1 MSKIINEVNV
11 LAFAVSVGKFQS
23 CRSLSDK
30 NLSILLKKTKD
41 GWILPSSELD
51 DDETLYN
58 VAENVLVRETN
69 LNNVYK
75 EQLYT
80 FSDLNRVPN
89 KHIITTSYIAL
100 IDKEKVKKDLEPNTC
115 WFTITGGES
124 NDNIRLVLS
133 SDEDILEIEYNRK
146 IFDKTTNKCEY
157 KIIASSG
164 IAYDHSKIL
173 ICGLEVMHN
182 NVVNSDIV
190 FNLMPEYF
198 TLGELQQVYEM
209 FLGKELLDPAFRRI
223 IQNKVIKTDKIVKT
237 GGHRPSVL
245 YKYNYDN

>member
-1 MSKIINEVNV
+1 MNKIVNEANI
-11 LAFAVSVGKFQS
+11 LTFAVSVGEFQS

-30 NLSILLKKTKD
+30 NLSIILKRSKD
-41 GWILPSSELD
+41 GWILPGKELD
-51 DDETLYN
+51 DDETLYK
-58 VAENVLVRETN
+58 AADKVLINETG
-69 LNNVYK
+69 LENVYK

-80 FSDLNRVPN
+80 FSDLNRVQN

-100 IDKEKVKKDLEPNTC
+100 IDKEKIKKNLEKDSS
-115 WFTITGGES
+115 WFKITGEES
-124 NDNIRLVLS
+124 NGNIRLLLS
-133 SDEDILEIEYNRK
+133 NDEEILEIEYERK
-146 IFDKTTNKCEY
+146 IFDKTTGKCEY
-157 KIIASSG
+157 NIIKSNG
-164 IAYDHSKIL
+164 LGYDHAKIL

-223 IQNKVIKTDKIVKT
+223 IQNKVIKTDKIAKT
-237 GGHRPSVL
+237 GGHRPSAL
-245 YKYNYDN
+245 YKYNNE